1 MKKSNRI
8 PKDDQFSEGDIR
20 RTLTNIFHVSCGTIP
35 PFLWVAAIERFI
47 DEEGIEK
54 TAREAVRSF
63 NDGVESIGQ
72 FDEAIDEDAYAQRF
86 MTLSSNSSS
95 ELAEAILND
104 LLPRAKKWSG
114 T

>member
-63 NDGVESIGQ
+63 NEGVESIGQ
-72 FDEAIDEDAYAQRF
+72 FDEALDEDAYAQRF
-86 MTLSSNSSS
+86 MAQSSNSSG
-95 ELAEAILND
+95 ELAEALLND